1 LIAFFFV
8 GGFSEP
14 PAALMITILVLAIF
28 AVQRWDKSPA
38 RQGVTVLLFWS
49 LAGAAM
55 ALVVMAIS
63 PSFST
68 YPQKDYP
75 SLFEFIFRVVQY
87 PFQFIVDTLRTLP
100 LPTIISVVIPA
111 LLFFIKYMD
120 SSPADSKPSRK
131 KLGICMLL
139 VLLLAYLLI
148 AASFAPSAYGSS
160 YPVGRA
166 RFAGR
171 WIMTIAL
178 MLEGSLLGLWITGVR
193 TKTFKPVRFR
203 SFALL
208 ILVLLALYPLRAAWR
223 TFGEIP
229 VYQQRTA
236 AWDAR
241 DAQIRA
247 LKAQGVRDL
256 TVPFLRG
263 ERIQDLGDQTNFRL
277 NRCASI
283 IYGVDSILARSIKK

>member
-1 LIAFFFV
+1 
-8 GGFSEP
+8 
-14 PAALMITILVLAIF
+14 
-28 AVQRWDKSPA
+28 
-38 RQGVTVLLFWS
+38 
-49 LAGAAM
+49 
-55 ALVVMAIS
+55 
-63 PSFST
+63 
-68 YPQKDYP
+68 
-75 SLFEFIFRVVQY
+75 
-87 PFQFIVDTLRTLP
+87 
-100 LPTIISVVIPA
+100 
-111 LLFFIKYMD
+111 MD
-120 SSPADSKPSRK
+120 SSPVDSKLSRK
-131 KLGICMLL
+131 KLGVFMLI

-178 MLEGSLLGLWITGVR
+178 MLEGSLLGLWMTGAP
-193 TKTFKPVRFR
+193 TKTFESVRFR

-208 ILVLLALYPLRAAWR
+208 VLVLLALYPLRAAWR